1 MGRRKGQRQALES
14 PCHRSELHVALAAME
29 FIGREHLCTRREVVK
44 AVHDVCKDSP
54 FVTGADIVP
63 IGPANRVLAGGIA
76 HEGDLLIQQH
86 GEDAPIFAAQQADK
100 CLEAGD
106 SDGCAV
112 WKQVLKAVEEL
123 LERRAI

>member
-1 MGRRKGQRQALES
+1 MGRGIREALGVAEAKAETALM
-14 PCHRSELHVALAAME
+14 PDEIDIYRS
-29 FIGREHLCTRREVVK
+29 
-44 AVHDVCKDSP
+44 
-54 FVTGADIVP
+54 
-63 IGPANRVLAGGIA
+63 AN
-76 HEGDLLIQQH
+76 LLIQQH